1 MSTPS
6 KAQHGVVV
14 DECTGIELHIID
26 TPGYLATQ
34 HRMGHDQE
42 DMAKDDKMIL
52 EEFARALMYA
62 KDGIDAIF
70 ITLKAG
76 NRVSREEELLMR
88 FIEDLR
94 LWDNCVLLFTHG
106 YCVGDK
112 EDDRYRGFRE
122 LISTSEFQK
131 NCPVL
136 AKMLEMTKNRYM
148 IVESVQLGFED
159 VYCTSKLEEISSIVD
174 AVLGDHGAI
183 VDHPMLRLA
192 RNSHKLYL
200 KHKEELLI
208 QKEEKKERRE
218 AIALESDVRSREME
232 VTKVKTDLC
241 TKEEKLEIARGSRT
255 DREKGDDEE
264 IRRLRLDL
272 QAKESELAT
281 AKAEIEKKNAKI
293 DSLIDNLEHQ
303 ISTSPDSDPGPIK
316 LLVNYL
322 RRLDDDSEKF
332 TDSYSQLEKMTEEQK
347 AELEVSLKSMG
358 SVEKSTSVVAP
369 MTQQDGTTLHRISHP
384 IGNGSLASTREV
396 IQEEHRRRTR
406 HWCSFL

>member
-1 MSTPS
+1 
-6 KAQHGVVV
+6 
-14 DECTGIELHIID
+14 
-26 TPGYLATQ
+26 
-34 HRMGHDQE
+34 
-42 DMAKDDKMIL
+42 
-52 EEFARALMYA
+52 MYA

-94 LWDNCVLLFTHG
+94 LWDHCVLLFTHG

-122 LISTSEFQK
+122 LISTSEFKK

-136 AKMLEMTKNRYM
+136 AKMLEMTKNRYV

-159 VYCTSKLEEISSIVD
+159 VYCTSKMDEICSIVD

-183 VDHPMLRLA
+183 VDHPMLKLA

-200 KHKEELLI
+200 KHKEELS
-208 QKEEKKERRE
+208 KEEEKKRRE
-218 AIALESDVRSREME
+218 AIALASDVESREME
-232 VTKVKTDLC
+232 VAKVKTDLC
-241 TKEEKLEIARGSRT
+241 AKEESLETAKSSRT
-255 DREKGDDEE
+255 DRENGDDEE
-264 IRRLRLDL
+264 VRRLRLDL

-281 AKAEIEKKNAKI
+281 AKAKIERKNTKI
-293 DSLIDNLEHQ
+293 ESLIENLEHQ
-303 ISTSPDSDPGPIK
+303 ISTSPDSDPGPIS
-316 LLVNYL
+316 LLVSYL
-322 RRLDDDSEKF
+322 RRLDDDDSEKF
-332 TDSYSQLEKMTEEQK
+332 ADSYSQLEEMTEEQK
-347 AELEVSLKSMG
+347 AELEESLKSMG

-369 MTQQDGTTLHRISHP
+369 RTQQDGTAFLVQNRISHP
-384 IGNGSLASTREV
+384 IGNGSLTSTQEMIRE
-396 IQEEHRRRTR
+396 ERHTR

>member
-14 DECTGIELHIID
+14 DECTGIELHVID

-122 LISTSEFQK
+122 LISTSEFRK

-136 AKMLEMTKNRYM
+136 AKMLEMTKNRYV

-183 VDHPMLRLA
+183 IDHPMLRLA

-200 KHKEELLI
+200 KHKEELL
-208 QKEEKKERRE
+208 KEEKKERRE
-218 AIALESDVRSREME
+218 AIALESNVRSKEME

-241 TKEEKLEIARGSRT
+241 TKEEKLEIARESRT
-255 DREKGDDEE
+255 DQEKGDDEE

-369 MTQQDGTTLHRISHP
+369 TTQQDGTTLHRISHP